1 MLEVILLAIYL
12 VLLFCI
18 LIYCIAESHLAMQ
31 YAKHKKQ
38 ESGREVTVAKKLEHY
53 PFVTVQLP
61 IFNELYVVERLID
74 SIAEFDYPKDR
85 FEIQVLDDS
94 TDETLQ
100 ISQAKVGEYKAK
112 GYQIDLVR
120 RPDRKGF
127 KAGALQYGLQTAK
140 GEYIAIFDADFLP
153 DPAFLKATIPSF
165 DDPAIGVV
173 QTRWEHINE
182 NYSLL
187 TKVQAF
193 FLDAHFSVEQAGR
206 DICGFF
212 LNFNGTAGVWRRE
225 TILDAGGWQA
235 DTLTEDLDLSY
246 RAQMKGWKFTY
257 LEEFGS
263 PAELPADIAAFKS
276 QQFRWIKGGAETARK
291 ILPRIFKSD
300 LPFAIK
306 FNAFSHLM
314 SSSLYIIILLLVT
327 LSVPLLFVKNSYIE
341 QEYIHYG
348 SLFFLSNIAI
358 AYVYY
363 IATIYRSENKW
374 VGIKKCLVMLPLFLV
389 MTMGLSLHNGLA
401 AIRGLLGEKTPFI
414 RTPKFNIKGVKDA
427 WTDKKYVATKISFM
441 TLMEGFAALY
451 FLGAIVA
458 ALAFESIGWEFL
470 LLHVT
475 AFIGFVSIFIYSLS
489 HALIVKR

>member
-1 MLEVILLAIYL
+1 MV
-12 VLLFCI
+12 VLDELD
-18 LIYCIAESHLAMQ
+18 E
-31 YAKHKKQ
+31 
-38 ESGREVTVAKKLEHY
+38 Y

-94 TDETLQ
+94 TDETLD
-100 ISQAKVGEYKAK
+100 ISRAKVAEYQGK
-112 GYQIDLVR
+112 GFNIELVR

-127 KAGALQYGLQTAK
+127 KAGALQYGLKTAR
-140 GEYIAIFDADFLP
+140 GTYVAIFDADFLP
-153 DPAFLKATIPSF
+153 NPAFLKATIPSF
-165 DDPAIGVV
+165 SDPRIGVV

-182 NYSLL
+182 HYSLL
-187 TKVQAF
+187 TKIQAF

-206 DICGFF
+206 HLCGFF
-212 LNFNGTAGVWRRE
+212 LNFNGTAGVWRKQ
-225 TILDAGGWQA
+225 TIQDAGGWQA

-246 RAQMKGWKFTY
+246 RAQMKGWKFKY
-257 LEEFGS
+257 LEDFGS

-327 LSVPLLFVKNSYIE
+327 LSVPLLFVKNSYI
-341 QEYIHYG
+341 QSEYIHYG
-348 SLFFLSNIAI
+348 SLFFLSNIAVG
-358 AYVYY
+358 YVYY
-363 IATIYRSENKW
+363 ISTIYRSKDTW
-374 VGIKKCLVMLPLFLV
+374 TGVKKCIILLPVFLV
-389 MTMGLSLHNGLA
+389 LTMGLSLHNGLA

-414 RTPKFNIKGVKDA
+414 RTPKFNIKTVKDA
-427 WTDKKYVATKISFM
+427 WTDKKYVATKIDLM
-441 TLMEGFAALY
+441 TIMEGLAALY
-451 FLGAIVA
+451 FLAAIVA
-458 ALAFESIGWEFL
+458 ALSLESVGWEFL

-475 AFIGFVSIFIYSLS
+475 AFIGFASIFVYSLS
-489 HALIVKR
+489 HALAVKN